1 MLKAFDRSCFSSCA
15 TTSSS
20 AGVEETETEDN
31 FNDEDVSTDTLVLR
45 FVAVV
50 VAVVVVTEPDKS
62 LCVCFTT
69 FAVVAV
75 VVLDALTV
83 IFDLEIKGFDAF
95 AEANI
100 DDDDLE
106 DLTDFIAFTEALGFI
121 DFDDDDVSL
130 CKQGQ

>member
-1 MLKAFDRSCFSSCA
+1 LSLDGVKSSFFVSFFSPSKDLPFFASSAAFSFSTYLAVSMPDNTESNMLKAFDRSCFSSCA

-62 LCVCFTT
+62 LCVCFET

-75 VVLDALTV
+75 VVLDALT
-83 IFDLEIKGFDAF
+83 
-95 AEANI
+95 
-100 DDDDLE
+100 
-106 DLTDFIAFTEALGFI
+106 
-121 DFDDDDVSL
+121 
-130 CKQGQ
+130 